1 MNARRRSAHLE
12 EVAFVDVKVRKA
24 TYAKCENSVV
34 RLTVTLEVRVCNS
47 SIRLPSHSKGAVRTL
62 IVISDENPPRD
73 FTHQAPPIAPQGEG
87 AWRRRLSAR

>member
-1 MNARRRSAHLE
+1 MSARRRSAHLE

-47 SIRLPSHSKGAVRTL
+47 SIRLPSHSNGAVATL
-62 IVISDENPPRD
+62 IVISDETSPTKRHPAR
-73 FTHQAPPIAPQGEG
+73 HKVKAPG
-87 AWRRRLSAR
+87 AVV

>member
-1 MNARRRSAHLE
+1 MSARRRSAHLE

-34 RLTVTLEVRVCNS
+34 RLTVTLEVLGSAIRQFVS
-47 SIRLPSHSKGAVRTL
+47 SHLRREQCTE
-62 IVISDENPPRD
+62 IVISDENPRD

>member
-1 MNARRRSAHLE
+1 MSARRRSAHLE
-12 EVAFVDVKVRKA
+12 EVAFVDEKVRKA

-47 SIRLPSHSKGAVRTL
+47 SIRVPSHLKGAVRTL
-62 IVISDENPPRD
+62 IVISDENPRD